1 MKSNLPFRHTN
12 IQGVDRYEN
21 TLRLHRDA
29 SIEITSGNI
38 RLYTYEL
45 NEKEHNIDIKDTVI
59 IRNQSQRVHY
69 IELAENSIAPYSVP
83 YNPSCQTGPKEYI
96 ITNERPSC

>member
-29 SIEITSGNI
+29 SIELTSGNI

-69 IELAENSIAPYSVP
+69 IELCDNAVSPAV
-83 YNPSCQTGPKEYI
+83 QTGPKEYI

>member
-29 SIEITSGNI
+29 SIELTSGNI

-69 IELAENSIAPYSVP
+69 IELCENTVSPA
-83 YNPSCQTGPKEYI
+83 NASCQTGPKEYI